1 MKELHERD
9 TVDMPLMRPAGAERP
24 MPFSSLVRVDLAGMS
39 HIGKVRANN
48 EDHFL
53 VVRFSRSM
61 DSLITNLPA
70 GTVPAQAAEVGY
82 GMVVADGVG
91 GSAGGEVASR
101 LAIQTLFNLAISI
114 PDWIFLPDSNLAN
127 EIMRR
132 AGERY
137 QQISTVLAD
146 EAQADPGLRNMAT
159 TMTVAWSLG
168 ADLYVAHL
176 GDSRAYLLHDGTLR
190 QLTRDHTLAQAMADR
205 GEITPEQVARNRL
218 RHVLMQS
225 LGANQNNVEPDLDRF
240 LLSSGDCLL
249 LCTDGLTEMVP
260 DDAIAAVM
268 DRQESADAAC
278 RQLLD
283 LALAAGGRDNV
294 TAVVARYHLPDAPA

>member
-1 MKELHERD
+1 MKNLHERD
-9 TVDMPLMRPAGAERP
+9 TVDMPLLKPPGAERP
-24 MPFSSLVRVDLAGMS
+24 RPYSSLVRVELAGLS
-39 HIGKVRANN
+39 DVGRVRANN

-53 VVRFSRSM
+53 VVRFSRAI

-101 LAIQTLFNLAISI
+101 LAIQTLFNLAVSI
-114 PDWIFLPDSNLAN
+114 PDWIMLPDSELTT

-137 QQISTVLAD
+137 QQISTVLAE
-146 EAQADPGLRNMAT
+146 EAQADPDLRNMAT
-159 TMTVAWSLG
+159 TMTLAWSMG

-176 GDSRAYLLHDGTLR
+176 GDSRAYLFHDGALR

-205 GEITPEQVARNRL
+205 GEIAPEQVARNRL

-225 LGANQNNVEPDLDRF
+225 LGANQCNVEPDIDRYE
-240 LLSSGDCLL
+240 LASGDYLL
-249 LCTDGLTEMVP
+249 LCSDGLTDMVR
-260 DDAIAAVM
+260 DDIIASVFALK
-268 DRQESADAAC
+268 ESAEAAC
-278 RQLLD
+278 RRLVD
-283 LALAAGGRDNV
+283 LALEAGGRDNV
-294 TAVVARYHLPDAPA
+294 TVVVARYHLPDTP

>member
-1 MKELHERD
+1 MKDLHERD
-9 TVDMPLMRPAGAERP
+9 TVDMPLMKLPGTEPPR
-24 MPFSSLVRVDLAGMS
+24 PFSSLVRVELAGLS
-39 HIGKVRANN
+39 DVGKVRKNN

-61 DSLITNLPA
+61 DCLITNLPA
-70 GTVPAQAAEVGY
+70 GTIPAQAAEVGY

-101 LAIQTLFNLAISI
+101 LAIQTLFNLAVSI
-114 PDWIFLPDSNLAN
+114 PDWILLPDSALVG

-137 QQISTVLAD
+137 QQISTVLTE
-146 EAQADPGLRNMAT
+146 EAQADPDLRHMAT
-159 TMTVAWSLG
+159 TMTLAWSLG
-168 ADLYVAHL
+168 ADLYIAHI
-176 GDSRAYLLHDGTLR
+176 GDSRAYRFHNGTLR

-225 LGANQNNVEPDLDRF
+225 LGANQCSVEPDIDRYEI
-240 LLSSGDCLL
+240 SSGDYLL
-249 LCTDGLTEMVP
+249 LCSDGLTEMVP
-260 DDAIAAVM
+260 DEIITEVFGRGA
-268 DRQESADAAC
+268 SAEAAC
-278 RQLLD
+278 RQLVD
-283 LALAAGGRDNV
+283 LALEAGGKDNV
-294 TAVVARYHLPDAPA
+294 TVVVARYHLPDTP